1 MEWEEILDSPC
12 DASSTYCSW
21 EEFIRLM
28 AFEHGFMDAHTDI
41 IYPVYG
47 LDVRCFHEPILI
59 GFAYVP
65 TMQYDYEDF
74 YGLFFDYDDVTVFED
89 FIEYVYEF
97 EEPQTWEADTELLI
111 YHNRAAVLDDILQE
125 EVKEFGLMEVVSAAL
140 RGQYDGH
147 SSWATHPED
156 VEV

>member
-12 DASSTYCSW
+12 DDSAAYCSW
-21 EEFIRLM
+21 EEFIRLI
-28 AFEHGFMDAHTDI
+28 AFEQGFLDAHTDI

-47 LDVRCFHEPILI
+47 FDVRYFAEPTLV

-65 TMQYDYEDF
+65 TVQYDSEGF
-74 YGLFFDYDDVTVFED
+74 YGLFFDYDDVTIFEE
-89 FIEYVYEF
+89 FVEYVYQF
-97 EEPQTWEADTELLI
+97 EEPKTWLSDTELLI
-111 YHNRAAVLDDILQE
+111 YHNRAAVLDDSLQE